1 MKSIAAP
8 TLLIALAAVSF
19 QASGATVNV
28 TFPSP
33 ERYTDVDRFSDESS
47 RAMKAIQDTLVN
59 LGNRHLPQTASL
71 RVEVLDID
79 LAGRLM
85 PSARTGKDIRLQ
97 RGNANP
103 PNLRL
108 RYVLEDSGRVVEKE
122 ETLQGVTYL
131 RTLSIRNAT
140 ASFPYERAMLERWF
154 SESFATRP
162 AASGS

>member
-1 MKSIAAP
+1 MKF
-8 TLLIALAAVSF
+8 LAASSLIFALSAVSL
-19 QASGATVNV
+19 QASGASVQV
-28 TFPSP
+28 DFPRP
-33 ERYTDVDRFSDESS
+33 ERYTDVDRFTDESS
-47 RAMKAIQDTLVN
+47 RAMKAIQETLVD
-59 LGNRHLPQTASL
+59 LGNRYLPQNASL

-79 LAGRLM
+79 LAGRLI

-108 RYVLEDSGRVVEKE
+108 RYVLESNGRVVEKE

-131 RTLSIRNAT
+131 RTLSIRNAST
-140 ASFPYERAMLERWF
+140 SFPYEKAMLERWF
-154 SESFATRP
+154 RESLAGPP